1 MFVYYS
7 WLFTAHICLLHMI
20 VYYTCFSATHVCLLH
35 LGDEVLLMKLKTSK
49 FIQSFL
55 VTGTPPLVWGHL
67 SKTHAPEKENQ
78 DFKVF
83 FFVCIQMIF
92 YNCFI
97 LIIAKLSLNFNFDKV
112 REQTFLYWRWGGGLN
127 WREGDKHFMF
137 VMVQTWKKFKYFR
150 RCLCVMYVCVYLS
163 FCLSISSVAPLPKY
177 VSISAPIPVL
187 VSSSIWVLDRF
198 LSHVM
203 NRYWYHIRSQPLLEY
218 DSLILLTIFLEIVLL
233 SSLWQ

>member
-150 RCLCVMYVCVYLS
+150 RCVLS
-163 FCLSISSVAPLPKY
+163 SIK
-177 VSISAPIPVL
+177 ISAKKLSKPQPQLNTTQRQPQLLLGLMWIWLYNHHQHPPPTTTHHRNSTL
-187 VSSSIWVLDRF
+187 VV
-198 LSHVM
+198 
-203 NRYWYHIRSQPLLEY
+203 
-218 DSLILLTIFLEIVLL
+218 
-233 SSLWQ
+233 

>member
-112 REQTFLYWRWGGGLN
+112 REQTFLYWR
-127 WREGDKHFMF
+127 
-137 VMVQTWKKFKYFR
+137 KKFIPMHRLICKFAWCPR
-150 RCLCVMYVCVYLS
+150 SFWIGFGTWFLLTLS
-163 FCLSISSVAPLPKY
+163 FDY
-177 VSISAPIPVL
+177 
-187 VSSSIWVLDRF
+187 
-198 LSHVM
+198 
-203 NRYWYHIRSQPLLEY
+203 Q
-218 DSLILLTIFLEIVLL
+218 
-233 SSLWQ
+233 

>member
-97 LIIAKLSLNFNFDKV
+97 LIIAKLSLNFNFDKSLAEV
-112 REQTFLYWRWGGGLN
+112 ALRSIHPTTHPLHPPDRKSIIRDQ
-127 WREGDKHFMF
+127 K
-137 VMVQTWKKFKYFR
+137 
-150 RCLCVMYVCVYLS
+150 LS
-163 FCLSISSVAPLPKY
+163 Q
-177 VSISAPIPVL
+177 
-187 VSSSIWVLDRF
+187 
-198 LSHVM
+198 
-203 NRYWYHIRSQPLLEY
+203 N
-218 DSLILLTIFLEIVLL
+218 
-233 SSLWQ
+233 